1 MSRDSRRRT
10 ASSPPSPERHLASR
24 CSPARPLLSSWPRTL
39 NASRRWTP
47 VAAPDP
53 PADSDIPQL
62 WFWVRLSLLRVSPF
76 TPSSTFS
83 LSLCVCCHLIFAV
96 RFLPPPR
103 QSKRAVC
110 PALSVSPSESVCC
123 CFCSLSSLLPRS
135 PTLFH
140 CVNSHRPLLTLDS
153 KHGMKLW
160 LVCCLKKS
168 SLPFTLHSFLCLSLS
183 SPSSSPS
190 LLQLHTLSRSILW
203 VLDK

>member
-1 MSRDSRRRT
+1 M
-10 ASSPPSPERHLASR
+10 
-24 CSPARPLLSSWPRTL
+24 
-39 NASRRWTP
+39 
-47 VAAPDP
+47 
-53 PADSDIPQL
+53 
-62 WFWVRLSLLRVSPF
+62 SPF

-168 SLPFTLHSFLCLSLS
+168 SLPFTLHPFLSLSLS